1 MNNDANDDSRVKL
14 YDEFRRAVT
23 SPDARSAYFDEGD
36 LIEIFDYAGDQ
47 GDDATRTEV
56 IAVASRLYPESDDL
70 KIRKAFYYYLI
81 DNQEMSRIIV
91 NGEHG
96 EGVLWDILKLRLD
109 PPSDDD
115 AVRILDELFAK
126 YDTLGDEEVIQ
137 FINLA
142 NSVKHLDW
150 AIANI
155 DEFRKKTSYIP
166 TCLYEIA
173 VLSGLNQDNETV
185 IKMTE
190 ELTRLE
196 PFTEI
201 YWLMMARAYADM
213 MQVEEAISAVDY
225 ALAIDSENV
234 EAQLLRAQLKVL
246 NDQND
251 DETIADVDRLLK
263 DNSDNGSLV
272 RTLGIMLVARERQDE
287 AMGIYMNY
295 LYRHPDAL
303 DVLELALGIHAMPNL
318 VARYYDAVE
327 SPQEEDWV
335 ALAER
340 LSTDG
345 CHESAACVLEVF
357 HEKEGL
363 TNGFERY
370 IVELYWSGQ
379 YKRLESMLDK
389 PSHQIYSPRFSPM
402 VSLCYVMSMVRVGR
416 SRKVEKFINEWLD
429 NSKNTVVPSPK
440 ERLVA
445 TGVSL
450 YLEEILGIVM
460 GGNDRTLDSI
470 DPFRPMLPG
479 TPAY

>member
-1 MNNDANDDSRVKL
+1 MADANDDSRVKL

-23 SPDARSAYFDEGD
+23 SPDARSVYFDEGD

-56 IAVASRLYPESDDL
+56 IAVASRLYPDSDDL

-96 EGVLWDILKLRLD
+96 DGALWEILKLRLD
-109 PPSDDD
+109 PPAESN

-137 FINLA
+137 FVNLA

-155 DEFRKKTSYIP
+155 DGFRKKTSYIP

-185 IKMTE
+185 VKMTE

-196 PFTEI
+196 PFTEV

-213 MQVEEAISAVDY
+213 MQVEDAISAVDY
-225 ALAIDSENV
+225 ALAINSDNE
-234 EAQLLRAQLKVL
+234 EAMLLRAQLKVL

-251 DETIADVDRLLK
+251 DETIADVKRLVEA
-263 DNSDNGSLV
+263 NPDNGSLV
-272 RTLGIMLVARERQDE
+272 RTFGIMLTARERQDD
-287 AMGIYMNY
+287 AMAEYLHY
-295 LYRHPDAL
+295 LYLHPDAA
-303 DVLELALGIHAMPNL
+303 DVLELALGLKPLEHT
-318 VARYYDAVE
+318 VSRYYDAVE
-327 SPQEEDWV
+327 SHSEDEWI
-335 ALAER
+335 AMAER
-340 LSTDG
+340 LSGEG
-345 CHESAACVLEVF
+345 CHESAAALLGVF
-357 HEKEGL
+357 HDKEGL
-363 TNGFERY
+363 THGFERY
-370 IVELYWSGQ
+370 IIELYWSGQ
-379 YKRLESMLDK
+379 YKKVESMLDK
-389 PSHQIYSPRFSPM
+389 PTHQIYSPRFSPT
-402 VSLCYVMSMVRVGR
+402 VSLCYAMSMVRVGR

-450 YLEEILGIVM
+450 YFEELLAIVT
-460 GGNDRTLDSI
+460 GQSDRTVDRI
-470 DPFRPMLPG
+470 DPFNPMIPG